1 MCVVCIIRATRI
13 HVKLENVKEG
23 GVIERRQKSKK
34 GGREAASRELRNVK
48 FQVEK
53 GESKR
58 KANGARERGGEG
70 GCAREREGR

>member
-1 MCVVCIIRATRI
+1 LG
-13 HVKLENVKEG
+13 KVKEG

-48 FQVEK
+48 FQVGK

-58 KANGARERGGEG
+58 KANRARERGREG

>member
-1 MCVVCIIRATRI
+1 MKQV
-13 HVKLENVKEG
+13 
-23 GVIERRQKSKK
+23 ERRQKSKK
-34 GGREAASRELRNVK
+34 GGREAASWELGNLK

-58 KANGARERGGEG
+58 KANGARERGREG